1 MPPTEPRSPSGT
13 NEATQVSRSEAKPG
27 EGHQSGGP
35 PPLRPF
41 GLVLH
46 HDGSWT
52 HEGHPIRHAKLRAH
66 FDRSVVYLPAEQKY
80 VVTLRHFRGEITVE
94 EAAFFVRAFDP
105 DTGAIALSDRSEET
119 LEPATLAASP
129 IDGALLCRVKRA
141 LAPDGLFA
149 RFTHAAQAEL
159 LLAVEPAE
167 SGMRLR
173 IGGVW
178 HPLPEL

>member
-1 MPPTEPRSPSGT
+1 LPPTEPRSPSTDEPIRRG
-13 NEATQVSRSEAKPG
+13 S
-27 EGHQSGGP
+27 

-52 HEGHPIRHAKLRAH
+52 HEGHPIQHAKLRAH
-66 FDRSVVYLPAEQKY
+66 FDRSVRYLPEEQKY
-80 VVTLRHFRGEITVE
+80 VVTLGHFRGEIAVE
-94 EAAFFVRAFDP
+94 EAAFFVRAFEP
-105 DTGAIALSDRSEET
+105 GTGRIALSDRSEE
-119 LEPATLAASP
+119 LLDPATLGVSA

-141 LAPDGLFA
+141 LEQEGLLA

-159 LLAVEPAE
+159 LHAVESTP

-173 IGGVW
+173 IGGDW
-178 HPLPEL
+178 HALPDL

>member
-1 MPPTEPRSPSGT
+1 VPR
-13 NEATQVSRSEAKPG
+13 A
-27 EGHQSGGP
+27 GP

-52 HEGHPIRHAKLRAH
+52 HEGHPISHAKLRAH
-66 FDRSVVYLPAEQKY
+66 FDKSVVYLPAERKY
-80 VVTLRHFRGEITVE
+80 VVTLRHFRGEIAVE

-105 DTGAIALSDRSEET
+105 GTGRIALSDHSEES
-119 LEPATLAASP
+119 LEPATLVPSP

-141 LAPDGLFA
+141 LAPEGVLA

-159 LLAVEPAE
+159 LQAVDVGPA
-167 SGMRLR
+167 GVRVR
-173 IGGVW
+173 IGGAW
-178 HPLPEL
+178 HALPEL